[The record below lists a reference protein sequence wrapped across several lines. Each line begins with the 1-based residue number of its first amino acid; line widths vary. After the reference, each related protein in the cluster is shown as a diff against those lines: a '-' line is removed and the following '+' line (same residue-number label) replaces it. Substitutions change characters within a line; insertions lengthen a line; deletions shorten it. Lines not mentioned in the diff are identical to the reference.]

1 MISRQE
7 KFEKISRTIK
17 KPKIRAEKDHS
28 VLASQ
33 DEINENLRRAKA
45 LEELG
50 ISTSNFDGDDGSED
64 SDILEAM
71 ILINQGKDIP
81 NELKEKIKNKTK
93 RNSTDIKE
101 NDENNMK

>member
-1 MISRQE
+1 MISIQE
-7 KFEKISRTIK
+7 KFETLSSTIK
-17 KPKIRAEKDHS
+17 KPEIRAEQRQS

-33 DEINENLRRAKA
+33 DEINENFRRARA

-81 NELKEKIKNKTK
+81 DELKEKLEELVQIKKQITQ
-93 RNSTDIKE
+93 SIH
-101 NDENNMK
+101 

>member
-7 KFEKISRTIK
+7 KFEKLSMTIK
-17 KPKIRAEKDHS
+17 KPKVRIEKGQS

-33 DEINENLRRAKA
+33 DEINENFRRAKA

-64 SDILEAM
+64 SDILEAI
-71 ILINQGKDIP
+71 ILVNQGKDIP
-81 NELKEKIKNKTK
+81 NELKEKIKSKTK
-93 RNSTDIKE
+93 GNSTNIKPS
-101 NDENNMK
+101 DEK

>member
-7 KFEKISRTIK
+7 KFEKLSMTIK
-17 KPKIRAEKDHS
+17 KPKVRIEKGQS

-64 SDILEAM
+64 SDILEAI
-71 ILINQGKDIP
+71 ILVNQGKDIP
-81 NELKEKIKNKTK
+81 NELKEKIKSKNKG
-93 RNSTDIKE
+93 NSTNIKPS
-101 NDENNMK
+101 DEK

>member
-7 KFEKISRTIK
+7 KIENLSRTIK
-17 KPKIRAEKDHS
+17 KPKIKDEKGCS

-33 DEINENLRRAKA
+33 DEINENLRRAKV

-71 ILINQGKDIP
+71 ILVNQGKDIP
-81 NELKEKIKNKTK
+81 SELKEKIKSKVGD
-93 RNSTDIKE
+93 NSAAEKEVIK
-101 NDENNMK
+101 

>member
-7 KFEKISRTIK
+7 KFEKLSMTIK
-17 KPKIRAEKDHS
+17 KPKVRIEKGQS

-64 SDILEAM
+64 SDILEAI
-71 ILINQGKDIP
+71 ILVNQGKDIP
-81 NELKEKIKNKTK
+81 NELKEKIKSKTK
-93 RNSTDIKE
+93 GNNTNIKP
-101 NDENNMK
+101 NDEK